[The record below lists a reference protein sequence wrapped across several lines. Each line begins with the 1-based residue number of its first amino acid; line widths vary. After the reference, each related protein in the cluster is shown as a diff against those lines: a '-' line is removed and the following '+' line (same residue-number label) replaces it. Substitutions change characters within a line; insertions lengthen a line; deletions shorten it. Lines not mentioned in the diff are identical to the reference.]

1 MGLQWGPGSLRID
14 LSDIC
19 IQDDARDPW
28 HPETHGS
35 ALWDCTISVVGL
47 SLCVCSSLSPCVWW
61 GNALPGE
68 AGIGPDH
75 HVMPGIDR
83 GLVQLTD

>member
-1 MGLQWGPGSLRID
+1 MD
-14 LSDIC
+14 LSGIC
-19 IQDDARDPW
+19 IQDGASVSSIQKCMDLHFGIAA
-28 HPETHGS
+28 S
-35 ALWDCTISVVGL
+35 NVVGL
-47 SLCVCSSLSPCVWW
+47 SLCVYSSLSPCVWW

-75 HVMPGIDR
+75 HVMPGIDI